1 MEDTKQTAT
10 AQIIKSTCGLCP
22 IGCGILVHVDN
33 GRVTKVEGD
42 PDSPL
47 NKGEL
52 CPKGLASLEY
62 LYYPNRLQ
70 DPLKRMG
77 ERGEGEWLSVSW
89 DEALDTV
96 ASELAKARD
105 RYGAESIAFIGGAAK
120 GLQESYLAR
129 LANIFGTPNVA
140 WQGHVCFV
148 PRTLASRITYGFYAI
163 PDYDYPPACIVV
175 WGKNMAETL
184 HHAYQRVIKAIG
196 KGAKLIVI
204 DPRQIDLAAKSDLW
218 LQPRPGS
225 DLALALGMIN
235 VIINEGLFDKAFVDN
250 WTVGFDELKAHIQ
263 DYSPER
269 VSDITWV
276 PVERIRQAARLY
288 AQTKP
293 ACIQWGNAIDQG
305 VNSFQTARAIC
316 MLRVITGNL
325 AIPGGEIQPLPL
337 QLVGRRS
344 PELERCDKMPLDR
357 WQERVGVDLKL
368 MPLMGYVQP
377 QSIIKA
383 IIEEDPYPVRVAY
396 VQGGNPISSYSNTR
410 ETYEALRKLNFLAVA
425 DMFMT
430 PTAALA
436 DIVLPIATY
445 LEFDSIVTPPYS
457 YPVASVQ
464 QKVTRIGECRSDYEI
479 LSQLATKL
487 GLGEYFWD
495 SEEQCLDYILAPS
508 GITFDEFRKIGIIP
522 GAKQYRSYATKNL
535 ETPSGKVEIYSNQ
548 LKEWGLDPLPV
559 YYKPPETPYST
570 PELAKEYSLILTTWK
585 SAPFRH
591 SGGKQ
596 MITLRGMHPEPMV
609 SIHPQTANGLG
620 IRNCD
625 WVYIETKRGRIKQ
638 KVVLTTNI
646 DPRVVGVDYAWW
658 FPERGA
664 SDSYG
669 WAESNV
675 NILTDDKPPYNREVG
690 STNLRGMLCKVYK
703 V

>member
-184 HHAYQRVIKAIG
+184 HHAYQRVIKAIS

-638 KVVLTTNI
+638 KAVLTTNI